1 MLTLLVLLA
10 AVMAGLV
17 DSYFGWPV
25 ARHTVMP
32 VLRFIGDHLPSGNR
46 YPAGRML
53 MPDDKDYASGRRHRM
68 NLDDKSRGP
77 SLSGLP
83 HRKHAVTAA

>member
-1 MLTLLVLLA
+1 MLWALA
-10 AVMAGLV
+10 LAICFVAL
-17 DSYFGWPV
+17 DYFLGWPV
-25 ARHTVMP
+25 I
-32 VLRFIGDHLPSGNR
+32 RFIGDHLPSGNR